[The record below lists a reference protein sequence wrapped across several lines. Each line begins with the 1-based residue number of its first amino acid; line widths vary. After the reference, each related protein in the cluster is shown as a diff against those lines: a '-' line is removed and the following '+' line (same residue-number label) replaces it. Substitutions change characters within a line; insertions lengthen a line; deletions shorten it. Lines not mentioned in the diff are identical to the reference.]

1 MACKSADATAIA
13 LGAEAVVSD
22 VVADLHEQI
31 NVVGKS
37 TLIQVK
43 YAVSKDA
50 ADPVSAVVAQTP

>member
-1 MACKSADATAIA
+1 MVCKLADATSIA

-37 TLIQVK
+37 ALIQVK
-43 YAVSKDA
+43 DAVSKDA
-50 ADPVSAVVAQTP
+50 ADPVSAVVAKAP